1 MIPAWLF
8 IISLNTFL
16 GGTLVV
22 RVERETPE
30 LCERARTFF
39 AAQLENHKFSGQISQ
54 CHLGIATVLPPK

>member
-1 MIPAWLF
+1 
-8 IISLNTFL
+8 
-16 GGTLVV
+16 VV